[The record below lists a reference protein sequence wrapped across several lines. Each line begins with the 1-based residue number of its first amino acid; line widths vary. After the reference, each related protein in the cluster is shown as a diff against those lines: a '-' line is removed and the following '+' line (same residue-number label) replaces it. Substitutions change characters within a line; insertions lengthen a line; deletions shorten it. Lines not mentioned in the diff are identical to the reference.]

1 MSEENH
7 PLPSEPVLTEP
18 GSDRALTW
26 RSMLLSAIGVF
37 LLAWLAP
44 FNDYAVENTYM
55 VGSFL
60 PLFVVM
66 WVLVLVVFVNAPLHR
81 FAPGHA
87 LRPAELTVILA
98 ATLAASAV
106 PGQGM
111 LRQLMALP
119 VAFHHRGVV
128 QPDFGRLFES
138 MGLPDWLFAAP
149 LNIEGRAGRVV
160 SAFYERVQEGESIP
174 YSAWIVPLLAWGFFA
189 ACVFASMIAL
199 AAITRHQWA
208 ENERLP
214 FPLAQLQAM
223 LIEPPAQG
231 RMLNRLF
238 RSRRFW
244 LAAAAVAVLHSTTAL
259 NRMFPQSIPAIPL
272 GFDFSPLMTEP
283 PLAYLS
289 GDAKSAKI
297 YFTFVGIAYFIP
309 SKVAFSL
316 WFFFL
321 AQQLTTMQ
329 FRVAGGDVSERA
341 WMCQHSGAAF
351 ALLLGILWIGRHHWA
366 IVVAQMFRRPRGGE
380 AIGHYLRYRLAAWVL
395 VASVAGMLGW
405 LLVVGVTWWFA
416 ALIVAVILMAHV
428 VTARVVAQTGL
439 PFIRTQSQI
448 PDFYSSIPASALSS
462 RDVFMSGVTTMLG
475 PITTRESLL
484 PFVHTAM
491 QTTEQVAPRRSARRA
506 VVLAIVLALGL
517 AFVVAA
523 RSHLRVYYLHSMPL
537 TISATG
543 VENPDA
549 LENWPA
555 GLVANPVLRHNEG
568 HFPPTQHNPLVHFGI
583 GTAVMGALQWASL
596 SMPNWPFSP
605 VGYLTANTFY
615 IRTAWFSL
623 LIGWALKVVVVRFG
637 GARLYNEARPVFV
650 GLIFGEA
657 IAAGIWMVVTL
668 SLVSM
673 GYAVERVRLLPQ

>member
-1 MSEENH
+1 MSAENQ
-7 PLPSEPVLTEP
+7 PSVAEPV
-18 GSDRALTW
+18 SCRAVTW
-26 RSMLLSAIGVF
+26 RSVLLSAVGVM

-55 VGSFL
+55 VGSYL

-87 LRPAELTVILA
+87 LNPAELTVILA
-98 ATLAASAV
+98 ATLAASAI

-119 VAFHHRGVV
+119 VAFHYRGVV

-149 LNIEGRAGRVV
+149 VDGEGRASRVV
-160 SAFYERVQEGESIP
+160 SAFYSRVQDGESIP
-174 YSAWIVPLLAWGFFA
+174 YDAWIVPLLAWGFFA
-189 ACVFASMIAL
+189 GCVFAAMIAL
-199 AAITRHQWA
+199 SAITRHQWA

-223 LIEPPAQG
+223 LIEPPAPG
-231 RMLNRLF
+231 RVLNRLF
-238 RSRRFW
+238 RSWGFW
-244 LAAAAVAVLHSTTAL
+244 IAAVAVTAIHSSTAL
-259 NRMFPQSIPAIPL
+259 NRMFPQSIPAVPL
-272 GFDFSPLMTEP
+272 GFDFRPLMTEP

-289 GDAKSAKI
+289 DNAKNAVI
-297 YFTFVGIAYFIP
+297 YFTFVGVVYFIP
-309 SKVAFSL
+309 AKVAFSL

-351 ALLLGILWIGRHHWA
+351 ALLLGILWIGRHHWSM
-366 IVVAQMFRRPRGGE
+366 VVAQMFRRPRVGE
-380 AIGHYLRYRLAAWVL
+380 PVGYYVRYRTAGWLL
-395 VASVAGMLGW
+395 VASVLGMFGW
-405 LLVVGVTWWFA
+405 LLLVGVTWWFA
-416 ALIVAVILMAHV
+416 ALIVAVILLAHL
-428 VTARVVAQTGL
+428 VTARIVAQTGL
-439 PFIRTQSQI
+439 PFIRTQTQI
-448 PDFYSSIPASALSS
+448 PDFYSSIPASTLSG

-475 PITTRESLL
+475 PITTRESLM

-491 QTTEQVAPRRSARRA
+491 QTTEQVAPQRSARRA
-506 VVLAIVLALGL
+506 VILAVVLALGL

-523 RSHLRVYYLHSMPL
+523 WSHLRVYYLHSMPL

-543 VENPDA
+543 FENPDA
-549 LENWPA
+549 LENWPV
-555 GLVANPVLRHNEG
+555 GLVAGPVLRHDEG
-568 HFPPTQHNPLVHFGI
+568 RFPPTQHDPLAHFGI
-583 GTAVMGALQWASL
+583 GAVVMGGLQWASL
-596 SMPNWPFSP
+596 SFPNWPLAP

-623 LIGWALKVVVVRFG
+623 LIGWAVKVAVVRFG